1 MLSISDTEIDSPY
14 NTYKYSG
21 LPVGPVASPGK
32 SAIEAALYPEKH
44 GYYYFV
50 AKSDGSGHVFSK
62 TYEEHEKAVSQN
74 Q

>member
-1 MLSISDTEIDSPY
+1 MSVADTKIDSPY
-14 NTYKYSG
+14 NTYMYEG

-44 GYYYFV
+44 EYYYFV

-62 TYEEHEKAVSQN
+62 TFAEHDKAASQN